1 MNTLNSNINLRPD
14 NITNF
19 LGMVNKS
26 HSKEYVD
33 SDEYL
38 DTISDLNKALDGWIY
53 EIEKINNF
61 IETNFPKSKRNAVG
75 YLNSILKVYGGL
87 KTAMTLLND
96 EDSKKAHGS
105 RILLIE
111 EQLTQLEEYIID
123 IQTFRINRPDSLVE
137 LDELLNNM

>member
-1 MNTLNSNINLRPD
+1 MNTLSSNINLRPD

-19 LGMVNKS
+19 LGMVSKS

-61 IETNFPKSKRNAVG
+61 IETDFPKSKRNAAG